1 MTLNFLLKGGGFALR
16 FLRETIIFFLLLIL
30 THTFVAT
37 IIVVDGTSMIPNLKD
52 REIIVLNKLSRN
64 LALKRGEIV
73 VFHYPGDP
81 RRNYIK
87 RVIGLPGEKVEIKDG
102 ILYINDNPLKEEYL
116 PPEFRTETP
125 NQIHLKV
132 QEGSYLVL
140 GDNRPGS
147 NDSRYFGP
155 VEQRF
160 IVGTALMS
168 IRFNGL
174 KKLPEFHVFSLPYY
188 PHLQKN

>member
-64 LALKRGEIV
+64 LTLKRGEIV

-125 NQIHLKV
+125 NQTHLKV

-174 KKLPEFHVFSLPYY
+174 KRLPEFHVFSLPYY
-188 PHLQKN
+188 PRLQKN